1 MTIGDQ
7 LIAIAQIAVALA
19 GFAGVVATFHLRGPE
34 SITRPSFVR
43 LRIMIELSLCVCI
56 FSLLPMAIYNFGASD
71 ASVWNIANALLSLFS
86 LFYLAIVVSR
96 WSRGL
101 YGKGKLSKKVVY
113 PSCTV
118 ALFLSLMLVLSS
130 FGAIKF
136 HKPFSVYVFVLFF
149 DLILACLMFARLVIL
164 PLLKSFEGYD
174 T

>member
-19 GFAGVVATFHLRGPE
+19 GFAGVVATFHLRGPD
-34 SITRPSFVR
+34 SITRPSFIR
-43 LRIMIELSLCVCI
+43 LRIMIELSLCVCM
-56 FSLLPMAIYNFGASD
+56 FSLLPMAIYNFGARD
-71 ASVWNIANALLSLFS
+71 ATVWAIANSTLALFS
-86 LFYLAIVVSR
+86 LFYLALVISR

-113 PSCTV
+113 PSGTV
-118 ALFLSLMLVLSS
+118 AFALYLVLVLVS

-136 HKPFSVYVFVLFF
+136 HKPFSVYVFILFF
-149 DLILACLMFARLVIL
+149 DLGLACLMFARLVIL
-164 PLLKSFEGYD
+164 PLLKSFEDYD